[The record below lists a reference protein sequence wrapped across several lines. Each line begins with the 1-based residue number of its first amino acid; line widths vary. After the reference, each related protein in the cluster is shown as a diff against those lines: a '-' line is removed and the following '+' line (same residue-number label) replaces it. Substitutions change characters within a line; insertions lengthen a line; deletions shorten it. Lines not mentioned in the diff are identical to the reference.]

1 MLNCLIFSNLW
12 FIAVSFNLEFVV
24 LPGFE
29 PRQTE
34 PKPVVLPL
42 HHRTILFASFRKSG
56 AKIEHFIYSCKLLAF
71 FSRKLNLKG
80 TFCEEAPTQSPINF
94 SF

>member
-1 MLNCLIFSNLW
+1 MDGVREHNLLKNQFLHTKFLLSLS
-12 FIAVSFNLEFVV
+12 FIDLLAVIYVYTKNEVQMNLVFCVV

-42 HHRTILFASFRKSG
+42 HHRTIL
-56 AKIEHFIYSCKLLAF
+56 CAF
-71 FSRKLNLKG
+71 
-80 TFCEEAPTQSPINF
+80 C
-94 SF
+94 